1 MFKIKQFLFKDNKQL
16 LKLLKKYY
24 YAIASITFLIDAD
37 NKTYFYI
44 NNCNDIIFYNHSNIL
59 LELLSYFKL
68 YTNKTVNIK
77 YINKTALINKNI
89 VFLNDF
95 LKDSMTNK
103 KAFKDKDY
111 YYINNLNDA
120 DKSNY
125 IDLKTI
131 FKYVFNDAYNYKVTL
146 LDLYCL

>member
-16 LKLLKKYY
+16 LKLLKRYY

-68 YTNKTVNIK
+68 YTNKTVNME

-89 VFLNDF
+89 VFLNDKNNDNNYSLRCLLNF
-95 LKDSMTNK
+95 NNQ
-103 KAFKDKDY
+103 Y
-111 YYINNLNDA
+111 VNLN
-120 DKSNY
+120 Y
-125 IDLKTI
+125 IL
-131 FKYVFNDAYNYKVTL
+131 KYVFKDAYNYNISL
-146 LDLYCL
+146 IDLYTYIGA